1 MVRQRQN
8 TALSPRQPFDG
19 QRMRRIPGCFE
30 IGTWNVQS
38 LYTGGKIQNVVKE
51 MIRLDVKIMG
61 ISETH
66 WPSTGSCQIQ
76 EHMVYY
82 SGNENPTHRKGVGI
96 MATKEIKNFIP

>member
-1 MVRQRQN
+1 MGR
-8 TALSPRQPFDG
+8 
-19 QRMRRIPGCFE
+19 GCE
-30 IGTWNVQS
+30 ESKKQS
-38 LYTGGKIQNVVKE
+38 LYTGGNIQNVVKE

-82 SGNENPTHRKGVGI
+82 SGNENPTHRNRLGI
-96 MATKEIKNFIP
+96 VVTKEINALIKTIQKDYLYENKFVLLINI